1 MKKIAAF
8 FDIDGTL
15 YRETLMSELFKKFV
29 THELVA
35 ENKWTDEVK
44 PIFMKWDRRQGDYD
58 SYMQKIVQI
67 FKETTLGLSKEH
79 VEHIARLV
87 IMQKGDRLYQFTRS
101 QIKYHKDNGHMIIAI
116 SGAPIELVR
125 EMAKKHGFDDF
136 RGSVYE
142 TDKHGIYNGKSYPM
156 GDSESKNK
164 EVDKLVEKYN
174 IDLDQSYAYGDT
186 AGDYLMLSRVG
197 HPYAIN
203 PTKELI
209 NRIKNTEALVEKIQ
223 IIVERKDVIYRIDP
237 HDVDLV

>member
-1 MKKIAAF
+1 MKKTAAF

-15 YRETLMSELFKKFV
+15 YRETLMSELFKKFIS
-29 THELVA
+29 HELVA
-35 ENKWTDEVK
+35 ENKWTDEVR
-44 PIFMKWDRRQGDYD
+44 PAFMKWDRRQGDYD
-58 SYMQKIVQI
+58 SYMQKIVKI

-87 IMQKGDRLYQFTRS
+87 IMQKGDRLYQFTRNE
-101 QIKYHKDNGHMIIAI
+101 IKRHKSEGNLIIAI

-125 EMAKKHGFDDF
+125 EMARKHGFDDY

-142 TDKHGIYNGKSYPM
+142 TDEHGIYTGKSFPM

-174 IDLDQSYAYGDT
+174 IDLSKSYAYGDT
-186 AGDYLMLSRVG
+186 AGDFLMLSRVG

-203 PTKELI
+203 PTRELI
-209 NRIKNTEALVEKIQ
+209 NRITSTQELLDKIK

-237 HDVDLV
+237 HDIDLI

>member
-1 MKKIAAF
+1 MSKIAAF

-15 YRETLMSELFKKFV
+15 YRETLMSELFKKFI
-29 THELVA
+29 THELVS
-35 ENKWTDEVK
+35 EEKWTDEVK
-44 PIFMKWDRRQGDYD
+44 PAFMKWDRRQGDYD

-101 QIKYHKDNGHMIIAI
+101 RIAYHKENGHIIIAI
-116 SGAPIELVR
+116 SGAPIELVS
-125 EMAKKHGFDDF
+125 EMAKKHGFDDY

-142 TDKHGIYNGKSYPM
+142 IDNNGIYTGNNFPM

-164 EVDKLVEKYN
+164 EVSSLVEQYD
-174 IDLDQSYAYGDT
+174 IDLSKSYAYGDT

-197 HPYAIN
+197 HPFVIN

-209 NRIKNTEALVEKIQ
+209 NRIKSNEKLLNKATV
-223 IIVERKDVIYRIDP
+223 IVERKDVIYRIDP
-237 HDVDLV
+237 NTIDLL